1 MAALY
6 WDRLAELAVLPPWED
21 LSLGFF
27 EFKLLLMTL
36 SDRMDCFRRSA
47 LLVDALLARLTWPAE
62 PEPTPDVSIV
72 FASSRALTLARSLN
86 WLLLAEEDAAAFWR
100 FDCWADEF
108 VSPFI
113 LLDPPTGGRGDV
125 TLPLSDWAACELY
138 CADWRARCLL
148 ADLIVPPEVDL
159 V

>member
-1 MAALY
+1 
-6 WDRLAELAVLPPWED
+6 
-21 LSLGFF
+21 
-27 EFKLLLMTL
+27 MTL
-36 SDRMDCFRRSA
+36 SDRMDCLRRSA

-86 WLLLAEEDAAAFWR
+86 WLLLVEEDAAAFCR
-100 FDCWADEF
+100 FDCWADDC
-108 VSPFI
+108 SPFI
-113 LLDPPTGGRGDV
+113 LLDPTTGGRGDV

-138 CADWRARCLL
+138 CADWRARLL
-148 ADLIVPPEVDL
+148 ADLIVPEVDL